1 MHVGQGNLMS
11 TSQKW
16 MSTWWNVMST
26 RWNTMLTY
34 QSGCWANEM
43 CCQPNWKSMHH
54 HFCKQLFLLLFFQT
68 SLEENLEIHGFFPV
82 SKCLV
87 SFFSKDLQL
96 SEIKKNWRKKKRT
109 TASKTYGHLSSWT
122 FHFVPWFS
130 LFLGALVNIWWAR
143 FHQKHWSLKN
153 KSKP

>member
-1 MHVGQGNLMS
+1 VDVELMKCVVN
-11 TSQKW
+11 QIEK
-16 MSTWWNVMST
+16 
-26 RWNTMLTY
+26 R
-34 QSGCWANEM
+34 
-43 CCQPNWKSMHH
+43 MHH

-96 SEIKKNWRKKKRT
+96 SEIKKIWRKKKRT

-122 FHFVPWFS
+122 FHFVP
-130 LFLGALVNIWWAR
+130 
-143 FHQKHWSLKN
+143 
-153 KSKP
+153 